1 MDQLGLFDSATFAR
15 AVDPD
20 TSHEAAREMAEGKAS
35 KARGRML
42 AAWRVRPMTAMEA
55 GQYCVD
61 KFGEYDR
68 ETYRKRK
75 HELQR
80 LGLLRFVEV
89 RPCNVTGRKA
99 EVWRAKR

>member
-15 AVDPD
+15 AVDPE
-20 TSHEAAREMAEGKAS
+20 TSHEAAREMAEGIATH
-35 KARGRML
+35 ARSRML
-42 AAWRVRPMTAMEA
+42 MAWATGPMTAMEA
-55 GQYCVD
+55 AQYCVD

-80 LGLLRFVEV
+80 LGFLRFVEV
-89 RPCNVTGRKA
+89 RPCKVTGRKA